1 MLHEIKSFQFV
12 LRNYENLLFVY
23 FVVYNG
29 KNEKHTKS
37 EQDCESDWISF
48 LNLAAKIQNIKVM
61 KKIILMFLM
70 MLMPIYMFPTSVT
83 CLYYKWH
90 TKQRSL
96 SSSSLSLM
104 EKSGNVILS
113 SKGEIHNADI
123 VVTYNDGIVMKF
135 YSYSSVDSPMVVL
148 SEDEIPQE
156 GCYVKIS
163 QGDKYV
169 LYQVTKD

>member
-1 MLHEIKSFQFV
+1 M
-12 LRNYENLLFVY
+12 
-23 FVVYNG
+23 
-29 KNEKHTKS
+29 KNKQKVNKIM
-37 EQDCESDWISF
+37 DLIGFLF
-48 LNLAAKIQNIKVM
+48 LNLQRKILN
-61 KKIILMFLM
+61 
-70 MLMPIYMFPTSVT
+70 
-83 CLYYKWH
+83 
-90 TKQRSL
+90 KQRSI
-96 SSSSLSLM
+96 SSSSLSLI

>member
-1 MLHEIKSFQFV
+1 MKIYFLFT
-12 LRNYENLLFVY
+12 LLFIMEKM
-23 FVVYNG
+23 
-29 KNEKHTKS
+29 KNIQKVNK
-37 EQDCESDWISF
+37 IVNLIGF
-48 LNLAAKIQNIKVM
+48 LSLILQRKIQNIKVM

>member
-1 MLHEIKSFQFV
+1 
-12 LRNYENLLFVY
+12 
-23 FVVYNG
+23 
-29 KNEKHTKS
+29 
-37 EQDCESDWISF
+37 
-48 LNLAAKIQNIKVM
+48 M

-96 SSSSLSLM
+96 SSSSLSLK
-104 EKSGNVILS
+104 EKSGNIILS

>member
-1 MLHEIKSFQFV
+1 MCYVIMKIYFLFT
-12 LRNYENLLFVY
+12 LLFIME
-23 FVVYNG
+23 N
-29 KNEKHTKS
+29 NEKK
-37 EQDCESDWISF
+37 QKVNKIVDLIGFFF
-48 LNLAAKIQNIKVM
+48 LNLQRKILNIKVM

-70 MLMPIYMFPTSVT
+70 MLIPIYMFPTSVT

>member
-1 MLHEIKSFQFV
+1 MCYVIMKIYFLFT
-12 LRNYENLLFVY
+12 LLFIME
-23 FVVYNG
+23 N
-29 KNEKHTKS
+29 NEKK
-37 EQDCESDWISF
+37 QKVNKIVDLIGFFF
-48 LNLAAKIQNIKVM
+48 LNLQRKILNIKVM

-70 MLMPIYMFPTSVT
+70 MLIPIYMFPTSVT

-96 SSSSLSLM
+96 SSSSLNLM

>member
-1 MLHEIKSFQFV
+1 M
-12 LRNYENLLFVY
+12 
-23 FVVYNG
+23 
-29 KNEKHTKS
+29 KNKQKVNKIM
-37 EQDCESDWISF
+37 DLIGFLF
-48 LNLAAKIQNIKVM
+48 LNLQRKILNIKVM

-83 CLYYKWH
+83 YLYYKWH

>member
-1 MLHEIKSFQFV
+1 M
-12 LRNYENLLFVY
+12 EN
-23 FVVYNG
+23 
-29 KNEKHTKS
+29 NEKKQKVNKIVDLIGFLS
-37 EQDCESDWISF
+37 
-48 LNLAAKIQNIKVM
+48 LNLQRKILNIKVM

>member
-1 MLHEIKSFQFV
+1 
-12 LRNYENLLFVY
+12 
-23 FVVYNG
+23 
-29 KNEKHTKS
+29 
-37 EQDCESDWISF
+37 
-48 LNLAAKIQNIKVM
+48 
-61 KKIILMFLM
+61 MFLM

-123 VVTYNDGIVMKF
+123 VVTYNDGKVMKC

>member
-1 MLHEIKSFQFV
+1 MYYVIMKIYFLFT
-12 LRNYENLLFVY
+12 LLFIME
-23 FVVYNG
+23 N
-29 KNEKHTKS
+29 NEKK
-37 EQDCESDWISF
+37 QKVNKIVDLIGFFF
-48 LNLAAKIQNIKVM
+48 LNLQRKILNIKVM

-70 MLMPIYMFPTSVT
+70 MLIPIYMFPTSVT

>member
-1 MLHEIKSFQFV
+1 MKNKQKVNKIV
-12 LRNYENLLFVY
+12 NLI
-23 FVVYNG
+23 G
-29 KNEKHTKS
+29 
-37 EQDCESDWISF
+37 F
-48 LNLAAKIQNIKVM
+48 LSLILQRKIQNIKVM

-90 TKQRSL
+90 TKQCSL

>member
-1 MLHEIKSFQFV
+1 M
-12 LRNYENLLFVY
+12 
-23 FVVYNG
+23 
-29 KNEKHTKS
+29 KNKQKVNKIM
-37 EQDCESDWISF
+37 DLIGFLF
-48 LNLAAKIQNIKVM
+48 LNSQRKILNIKVM

-83 CLYYKWH
+83 CLYHKWH

-135 YSYSSVDSPMVVL
+135 YSYSSGDSPMVVL

>member
-1 MLHEIKSFQFV
+1 MCYVIMKIYFLFT
-12 LRNYENLLFVY
+12 LLFIME
-23 FVVYNG
+23 N
-29 KNEKHTKS
+29 NEKK
-37 EQDCESDWISF
+37 QKVNKIVNLIGFFF
-48 LNLAAKIQNIKVM
+48 LNLQRKILNIKVM

-70 MLMPIYMFPTSVT
+70 MLIPIYMFPTSVT

>member
-1 MLHEIKSFQFV
+1 MKIYFLFT
-12 LRNYENLLFVY
+12 LLFIME
-23 FVVYNG
+23 N
-29 KNEKHTKS
+29 NEKK
-37 EQDCESDWISF
+37 QKVNKIVDLIGFFF
-48 LNLAAKIQNIKVM
+48 LNLQRKILNIKVM

-70 MLMPIYMFPTSVT
+70 MLIPIYMFPTSVT

>member
-1 MLHEIKSFQFV
+1 M
-12 LRNYENLLFVY
+12 EN
-23 FVVYNG
+23 
-29 KNEKHTKS
+29 NEKQTKVNKIM
-37 EQDCESDWISF
+37 DLIGFLF
-48 LNLAAKIQNIKVM
+48 LNLQRKILNIKVM

>member
-1 MLHEIKSFQFV
+1 M
-12 LRNYENLLFVY
+12 EN
-23 FVVYNG
+23 
-29 KNEKHTKS
+29 NEKK
-37 EQDCESDWISF
+37 QKVNKIVDLIGFFF
-48 LNLAAKIQNIKVM
+48 LNLQRKILNIKVM

-70 MLMPIYMFPTSVT
+70 MLIPIYMFPTSVT